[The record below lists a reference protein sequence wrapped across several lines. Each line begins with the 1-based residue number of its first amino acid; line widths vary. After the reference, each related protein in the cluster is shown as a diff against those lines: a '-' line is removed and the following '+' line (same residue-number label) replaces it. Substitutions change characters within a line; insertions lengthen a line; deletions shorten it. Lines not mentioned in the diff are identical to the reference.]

1 MGCVSTK
8 PKAEASAIEKK
19 EKESKPVNKQKRIIQ
34 DSTFEVRQVG

>member
-19 EKESKPVNKQKRIIQ
+19 EEDSKPVNKQKRIKKE
-34 DSTFEVRQVG
+34 STFEVGQVG